1 MGTLEELASGCVYS
15 DRLHS
20 AEPDCAVRTAQHVEV
35 FLRGRYKSYRLML
48 AELER

>member
-1 MGTLEELASGCVYS
+1 MGTLEELASGCAYS

-20 AEPDCAVRTAQHVEV
+20 AEPDCAVRTAKHVDP
-35 FLRGRYKSYRLML
+35 FLRGCYKSYRLML